1 MAAVEGAANANESR
15 WHEALGL
22 ALNHDLR
29 LIAVD
34 ALEGLGVT
42 ASHDDSWSEALRLLA
57 SADRLRDETGY
68 RWRFR
73 VEQQA
78 VDNTRAAAHKALGDA
93 ETMRPRAKAAAS
105 TGGNQLTTRAERE
118 VNANGHATAEPARHP
133 PRLHMITLVTMDRP
147 TPESQPRSTSAVR
160 P

>member
-1 MAAVEGAANANESR
+1 VVAAVEGAANANESS

-22 ALNHDLR
+22 AVNHDLR

-57 SADRLRDETGY
+57 SAGRLRDETGY

-78 VDNTRAAAHKALGDA
+78 LDTARGAAHNALGDA
-93 ETMRPRAKAAAS
+93 ETHVAESEGRSLDWRQAADYGRRARGERQRPRD
-105 TGGNQLTTRAERE
+105 G
-118 VNANGHATAEPARHP
+118 
-133 PRLHMITLVTMDRP
+133 
-147 TPESQPRSTSAVR
+147 
-160 P
+160 